1 MKMMS
6 KRLSLAAGLLG
17 AAVYILVP
25 TPDEA
30 VIHPAVSGALY
41 IYFQVDPLTGIL
53 VSVAVYR
60 LADLACLAGALLL
73 GEKDALWMMREK
85 LRVGV
90 GAPAG
95 I

>member
-1 MKMMS
+1 MMS

-41 IYFQVDPLTGIL
+41 IYFQVDPLTGLL

-60 LADLACLAGALLL
+60 LAGLACLAGALLL
-73 GEKDALWMMREK
+73 GGRDALRMLREK
-85 LRVGV
+85 LRVRV